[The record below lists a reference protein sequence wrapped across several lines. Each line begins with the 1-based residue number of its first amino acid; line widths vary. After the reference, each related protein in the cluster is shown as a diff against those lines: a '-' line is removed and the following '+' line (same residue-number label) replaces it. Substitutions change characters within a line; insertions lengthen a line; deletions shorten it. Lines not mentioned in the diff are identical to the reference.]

1 MEAER
6 PPLPQHNSHTKP
18 LSRLNEYVA
27 KTRVGKWFKLSQRN
41 STFTTELRAGTATF
55 LTMAYILAV
64 NASILSDSGGTCSV
78 SDCVPL
84 CSDPSIPLSACS
96 GLSLRVIQPDASCKF
111 SPVNPGYAAC
121 LENTRKDLIVATIA
135 SSLIGCFIMGTFA
148 NLPLGLAPGMG
159 SNAYFAYTVVGF
171 HGSGNVSYQS
181 ALAAVFIE
189 GAIFLLVSAIGL
201 RAKLAKLV
209 PKPVRISS
217 SAGIGL
223 FLAFIGL
230 QSNQGIGLIGY
241 SASTLVTLGACPT
254 SSRAS
259 LAPVLTAANGTVSLL
274 PGGTVSGDIL
284 CLKDRMESPTLW
296 LGLVGFI
303 IIAYCLAK
311 NIKGAMIYGIVF
323 VTVVSWFRGTKVTA
337 FPNTDAGNS
346 AHEYFKKVVD
356 VHTIKTTAGALSFK
370 NIGKGYFWEAV
381 VTFLYVDILDT
392 TGTLYSMARFAG
404 FTDDKG
410 GFEGQ
415 YFAFMSDATSIVVGS
430 LLGTSPVTANHG
442 VDGAGFTDDKGGFEG
457 QYFAFMSDA
466 TSIVVGSLLGTS
478 PVTAFIESSTGIR
491 EGGRTGI
498 TALTVAAYFFLAF
511 FFTPLLASIP
521 AWAVGPPLILVG
533 VLMMRSVVEI
543 DWEDM
548 REAIPAFVT
557 LILMP
562 LTYSIAYGL
571 IGGIGTY
578 IVLNLWDWGWE
589 GLGHFGLVKKM
600 KKTTTTT
607 TTAMANSDEDSHHHH
622 NGVNGVLQ
630 NQHSPQNPTAKALQ
644 LEP

>member
-1 MEAER
+1 METEGER
-6 PPLPQHNSHTKP
+6 APLPQHEAHRKG
-18 LSRLNEYVA
+18 LSRLNNYVA
-27 KTRVGKWFKLSQRN
+27 KSRVGKWFKISDRN

-64 NASILSDSGGTCSV
+64 NASILADSGGTCSV
-78 SDCVPL
+78 SDCLPV
-84 CSDPSIPLSACS
+84 CSEASLAPSACS
-96 GLSLRVIQPDASCKF
+96 GPSHRLLPPDESCKF
-111 SPVNPGYAAC
+111 NPVNPGYASC

-189 GAIFLLVSAIGL
+189 GTIFLLVSAIGL

-230 QSNQGIGLIGY
+230 QNNQGIGLVGF
-241 SASTLVTLGACPT
+241 SPSTLVTLGACPT

-284 CLKDRMESPTLW
+284 CLRDRMESPTLW
-296 LGLVGFI
+296 LGLVGFV
-303 IIAYCLAK
+303 IIAYCLVK
-311 NIKGAMIYGIVF
+311 NVKGAMIYGIVF
-323 VTVVSWFRGTKVTA
+323 VTVVSWFRNTKVTA
-337 FPNTDAGNS
+337 FPNTEAGNS

-370 NIGKGYFWEAV
+370 NINKGYFWEAV

-410 GFEGQ
+410 
-415 YFAFMSDATSIVVGS
+415 
-430 LLGTSPVTANHG
+430 N
-442 VDGAGFTDDKGGFEG
+442 FEG

-491 EGGRTGI
+491 EGGRTGL
-498 TALTVAAYFFLAF
+498 TALTVAAYFLLAL

-578 IVLNLWDWGWE
+578 IVLNLWDWGW
-589 GLGHFGLVKKM
+589 GLLQHFGVVKL
-600 KKTTTTT
+600 KTT
-607 TTAMANSDEDSHHHH
+607 DD
-622 NGVNGVLQ
+622 GVNGVLVLQ
-630 NQHSPQNPTAKALQ
+630 NQLSPQNPTAKPLQ

>member
-6 PPLPQHNSHTKP
+6 PPLPQHNSHTNKKP
-18 LSRLNEYVA
+18 FSRLNQYVA
-27 KTRVGKWFKLSQRN
+27 TTRVGKWFKLSQRN

-84 CSDPSIPLSACS
+84 CSDPSTPLSACS
-96 GLSLRVIQPDASCKF
+96 GPSLRVIQPDVSCKF

-189 GAIFLLVSAIGL
+189 GTIFLLVSAIGL

-217 SAGIGL
+217 SAGIGF

-230 QSNQGIGLIGY
+230 QNNQGIGLIGY
-241 SASTLVTLGACPT
+241 SPSTLVTLGACPS

-259 LAPVLTAANGTVSLL
+259 LSPVLTAANGTVSLL
-274 PGGTVSGDIL
+274 PGGSVSGDIL

-296 LGLVGFI
+296 LGLVGFV

-323 VTVVSWFRGTKVTA
+323 VTVVSWFRGTRVTA

-346 AHEYFKKVVD
+346 AHEYLKKVVD

-404 FTDDKG
+404 FTDEKG
-410 GFEGQ
+410 
-415 YFAFMSDATSIVVGS
+415 D
-430 LLGTSPVTANHG
+430 
-442 VDGAGFTDDKGGFEG
+442 FEG

-589 GLGHFGLVKKM
+589 GLGHFGLG
-600 KKTTTTT
+600 KKTTTAA
-607 TTAMANSDEDSHHHH
+607 AMASDEDSHHHH
-622 NGVNGVLQ
+622 GVNGILQ

>member
-1 MEAER
+1 
-6 PPLPQHNSHTKP
+6 
-18 LSRLNEYVA
+18 
-27 KTRVGKWFKLSQRN
+27 
-41 STFTTELRAGTATF
+41 
-55 LTMAYILAV
+55 MAYILAV
-64 NASILSDSGGTCSV
+64 NASILTDSGGTCSV
-78 SDCVPL
+78 SDCLPL
-84 CSDPSIPLSACS
+84 CSDPSVSLSACT
-96 GLSLRVIQPDASCKF
+96 GPSLTVIQPDVSCKF
-111 SPVNPGYAAC
+111 NPVNPGYAAC
-121 LENTRKDLIVATIA
+121 LDKTRKDLIVATVA
-135 SSLIGCFIMGTFA
+135 SSLIGCFIMGAFA

-171 HGSGNVSYQS
+171 HGSGNISYQN

-189 GAIFLLVSAIGL
+189 GVIFLIISAVGL

-230 QSNQGIGLIGY
+230 QNNQGIGLVGY
-241 SASTLVTLGACPT
+241 SSSTLVTLGGCPS

-259 LAPVLTAANGTVSLL
+259 LAPVITAANGTVSLL
-274 PGGTVSGDIL
+274 GGGTVSGDIF
-284 CLKDRMESPTLW
+284 CLSDRMESPTLW

-323 VTVVSWFRGTKVTA
+323 VTAVSWFRNTKVTA
-337 FPNTDAGNS
+337 FPNTVSGDS

-356 VHTIKTTAGALSFK
+356 IHTIKSTAGALSF
-370 NIGKGYFWEAV
+370 NSIGKGYFWEALI
-381 VTFLYVDILDT
+381 TFLYVDILDT

-404 FTDDKG
+404 FTDEKG
-410 GFEGQ
+410 
-415 YFAFMSDATSIVVGS
+415 D
-430 LLGTSPVTANHG
+430 
-442 VDGAGFTDDKGGFEG
+442 FEG

-498 TALTVAAYFFLAF
+498 TALTVAAYFFLAL

-533 VLMMRSVVEI
+533 VLMMKSVVEI

-548 REAIPAFVT
+548 KEAIPAFVT
-557 LILMP
+557 MILMP

-578 IVLNLWDWGWE
+578 IVLNLWDWGME
-589 GLGHFGLVKKM
+589 ILGDFGFVA
-600 KKTTTTT
+600 KTTTTT
-607 TTAMANSDEDSHHHH
+607 NSH
-622 NGVNGVLQ
+622 NSVNGVTSHVQ
-630 NQHSPQNPTAKALQ
+630 NEQSHQNPTVKTLQ
-644 LEP
+644 LEV